1 MLDKRDEYHGKRLK
15 REQEK
20 VEKHCERSRK
30 TVMSIS
36 FYDDDAGEYWRVLEA
51 FCLRHG
57 TKSGKPQLEFKSRR
71 GLKLHV

>member
-20 VEKHCERSRK
+20 VEKRCELSRK

-36 FYDDDAGEYWRVLEA
+36 FYDDDAGE
-51 FCLRHG
+51 
-57 TKSGKPQLEFKSRR
+57 
-71 GLKLHV
+71 